1 MDRSGAECVTGTVPQ
16 GPLDWH
22 AINWRKVGRSV
33 RRLQARIAKAMRE
46 GKRGK
51 VHALR
56 RILTRSLGAACLA
69 VRRVTT
75 NRGKRTPGV
84 DGVVWSTPKAKQ
96 DAVAA
101 IQRGHYKPLPLRRTY
116 LRKPN
121 GKKRPLGIPCMK
133 DRAKQAI
140 HVLALDPIAECLA
153 DPNSYGFRRERSTV
167 DAMEQCFNVLATRR
181 AARWVLEGDI
191 TACYDR
197 ISHEWLDKHVPMDKG
212 ILRKWL
218 KSGYVERKTFHAT
231 EEGTPQGGIIS
242 PALCNLTLDGLERLL
257 KKRFTRGK
265 VNFVRYADDFIVTGR
280 SEALLRDEV
289 KPVVETFLA
298 DRGLQLSAEKTRI
311 VRIEEG
317 FDFLGQHV
325 RKYNG
330 KLIIKPANKAVKG
343 LLAKVGGILKRN
355 VAANPAR
362 VIRQLNP
369 VIRGWANYHRHVC
382 SKETFSHVDWHIWQK
397 VWRWAKRRHPNKRT
411 GWIKDRYF
419 LAHAGRQWVFTGVGE
434 DGQEVHL
441 VRAEA
446 TSIERHVKVQG
457 SANPYDPMYAA
468 YFARRRAKG
477 RGRAYPGGTE
487 GRQAVLR

>member
-1 MDRSGAECVTGTVPQ
+1 M
-16 GPLDWH
+16 
-22 AINWRKVGRSV
+22 
-33 RRLQARIAKAMRE
+33 
-46 GKRGK
+46 
-51 VHALR
+51 R
-56 RILTRSLGAACLA
+56 RILNRSQGAACMA

-96 DAVAA
+96 EAIAA
-101 IQRGHYKPLPLRRTY
+101 IQRGPYQPLPLRRVY
-116 LRKPN
+116 IPKAN

-133 DRAKQAI
+133 DRAKQAV

-153 DPNSYGFRRERSTV
+153 DPNSYGFRRERSTA
-167 DAMEQCFNVLATRR
+167 DAIEQCFIVLASRPR
-181 AARWVLEGDI
+181 AQWVLEGDI

-197 ISHEWLDKHVPMDKG
+197 ISHEWLDNHVPMDKG

-242 PALCNLTLDGLERLL
+242 PVLCNLTLDGLERLL
-257 KKRFTRGK
+257 NERFKRRK
-265 VNFVRYADDFIVTGR
+265 VNMVRYADDFVVTGDSKER
-280 SEALLRDEV
+280 LRDEV
-289 KPVVETFLA
+289 KPVIEAFLA
-298 DRGLQLSAEKTRI
+298 DRGLELSKEKTHI

-330 KLIIKPANKAVKG
+330 KLVIKPAKKAVKG

-355 VAANPAR
+355 VSSKTAD

-382 SKETFSHVDWHIWQK
+382 SKDTFSHVDWQVWRK
-397 VWRWAKRRHPNKRT
+397 VWRWAKRRHPNKRA

-419 LAHAGRQWVFTGVGE
+419 PAHGGRQWVFTGVDEG
-434 DGQEVHL
+434 GQEVRL
-441 VRAEA
+441 VAAAA
-446 TSIERHVKVQG
+446 TPIQRHVKVQG
-457 SANPYDPMYAA
+457 TANPYDPAYAT
-468 YFARRRAKG
+468 YFAKRRAKG
-477 RGRAYPGGTE
+477 RSYAYQGGI
-487 GRQAVLR
+487 